1 MKTIA
6 PEAPTSHTSARW
18 RASTPGAARAA
29 AFISPAVAAYA
40 ITRSYVYATHTPT
53 NTARCPPSRCTT
65 EDHNSISVF
74 VLGQQRDRRL
84 QQNHEIEQHRP
95 VLDVIE
101 VKLDAFLDLLFVVD
115 LAAPAVDLGPAGDAG
130 LDPVAGEI
138 AVDGFV
144 EQAALQLALHRMRT
158 RADQREI
165 AGEDHVEELRQ
176 LVGAGLADEA
186 ANPGDARVVLGH
198 DLRGRRIRLMMVH
211 RAELVDVDALIVEAE
226 ALLAEQHGAGAVE
239 LHGQRHQSHHRQ
251 GHEEREGADHAVE
264 QPFHHQVPVGD
275 RRLEHVQRRHLADI
289 GIGAGAEAQLV
300 GVCGEADVH
309 RQHPELLQHLQDAR
323 LGGDRQREQHEIDAG
338 AAGEFDDVVDLAEL
352 ARAGTGV
359 ERAAVV
365 AVVEHAEHVDV
376 GIFLLLQR
384 LDQLFAVAV
393 GADDDGAA
401 VESTLAPPGAH
412 QRAQHQTLAEE
423 RGEPEDVEGGKPQPR
438 NFAAELGEEGDADEQ
453 QEDERPGRDHP
464 RHLPEL
470 AAEQLH
476 LIDVGSLEA
485 DHGGNRDGDDL
496 RGIDPAEGAGVRH
509 DIAEIEDDAD
519 EAQQREIGEAYEAGD
534 HDR

>member
-18 RASTPGAARAA
+18 RASPPGAARTA

-53 NTARCPPSRCTT
+53 NTARCPPSRGTT
-65 EDHNSISVF
+65 EDHNSIRIL

-95 VLDVIE
+95 VLNVIE
-101 VKLDAFLDLLFVVD
+101 VELDAFLDLLFVVD

-130 LDPVAGEI
+130 LHPVPGEI

-144 EQAALQLALHRMRT
+144 EQAALQLALHRMWT
-158 RADQREI
+158 RPDQREI
-165 AGEDHVEELRQ
+165 AGEHHVEELRQ
-176 LVGAGLADEA
+176 LVEAGLADEA
-186 ANPGDARVVLGH
+186 ADAGDARVVLGH
-198 DLRGRRIRLMMVH
+198 DLRGRRISLIMVH
-211 RAELVDVDALIVEAE
+211 RAELVDIDALVVEAE

-251 GHEEREGADHAVE
+251 GHEQREGADDAVE
-264 QPFHHQVPVGD
+264 QPFHHQVPIGD
-275 RRLEHVQRRHLADI
+275 RRLEHVQRRHLANI

-300 GVCGEADVH
+300 GVRGEADIH

-323 LGGDRQREQHEIDAG
+323 LGGDRPSEHQEIYPG
-338 AAGEFDDVVDLAEL
+338 AAGELDDIVILAEL

-376 GIFLLLQR
+376 GILLLLQG

-401 VESTLAPPGAH
+401 VEPALAPPGAH

-470 AAEQLH
+470 TAEQLH

-485 DHGGNRDGDDL
+485 DNGANRNGDDL
-496 RGIDPAEGAGVRH
+496 RGIDLAEGANMRH
-509 DIAEIEDDAD
+509 DIAEIEDDSD
-519 EAQQREIGEAYEAGD
+519 EAEQREIGEAYEAGD